1 MIKVLIKSMSNRSV
15 NSAIASGA
23 PSDLVEAEELVDV
36 EQAVVEVQDEV
47 GSGYL

>member
-1 MIKVLIKSMSNRSV
+1 MFKVLIKSSSNGSF

-23 PSDLVEAEELVDV
+23 PSDLVEAEEAEDV
-36 EQAVVEVQDEV
+36 QQAVVEVQDEV